1 MGLTARPECHRV
13 LLGLLELRQL
23 VATVALV
30 SYSEVRWHRL
40 PGSSQDKVLVAIL
53 LCEDSHPGQ
62 SYPGQ
67 KMYYI
72 SLWDTFGI
80 GKDYFGIHPNFL
92 SLF

>member
-53 LCEDSHPGQ
+53 LCEDSHPGHLYPEQ
-62 SYPGQ
+62 SCTA
-67 KMYYI
+67 
-72 SLWDTFGI
+72 SLFGI
-80 GKDYFGIHPNFL
+80 LLGSERIILGFIQI
-92 SLF
+92 S

>member
-30 SYSEVRWHRL
+30 SYSEVQWHRL

-53 LCEDSHPGQ
+53 LCEDSHPSTSIPCTCYTDIKQ
-62 SYPGQ
+62 H
-67 KMYYI
+67 
-72 SLWDTFGI
+72 DTFVNLE
-80 GKDYFGIHPNFL
+80 KEV
-92 SLF
+92 